1 MADAKEIVRR
11 VEEAWGR
18 NDPDAL
24 DGLIASDLVS
34 HDPPPGLPPGLA
46 GAKAGHSIFM
56 ASFPDRKQTIEQI
69 VGEGDLVAVRTTA
82 TATHTG
88 APFFGVPPSS
98 KKVQVESISLY
109 RVAGGKVVE
118 HWGLSDG
125 LGLMMQLGAIPAPAG
140 A

>member
-24 DGLIASDLVS
+24 DGLIAADLIS
-34 HDPPPGLPPGLA
+34 HDAPPGLPPGLA
-46 GAKAGHSIFM
+46 GAKAGHSIFI
-56 ASFPDRKQTIEQI
+56 ASFPDRQQTIEQI
-69 VGEGDLVAVRTTA
+69 VGEGDLVAVRTNA

-88 APFFGVPPSS
+88 APFFGVPTSS
-98 KKVQVESISLY
+98 RKVQVESISLY

-125 LGLMMQLGAIPAPAG
+125 LKLMMQLGAIPAPAG

>member
-24 DGLIASDLVS
+24 DGLIAADLVS
-34 HDPPPGLPPGLA
+34 HDAPPGLPPGLA

-69 VGEGDLVAVRTTA
+69 VGEGGR
-82 TATHTG
+82 
-88 APFFGVPPSS
+88 SS
-98 KKVQVESISLY
+98 RSVSIEWP
-109 RVAGGKVVE
+109 VVKVVE

-125 LGLMMQLGAIPAPAG
+125 LKLMMQLGAIPAPAD

>member
-1 MADAKEIVRR
+1 
-11 VEEAWGR
+11 
-18 NDPDAL
+18 DAL

-34 HDPPPGLPPGLA
+34 HDAPPGLPPGLA

-88 APFFGVPPSS
+88 APFFGVPTSS
-98 KKVQVESISLY
+98 KKVRVESIGLFGG
-109 RVAGGKVVE
+109 AGGRVVE

-125 LGLMMQLGAIPAPAG
+125 RGLMMQLGATPAPAG